1 MKVVV
6 VVWVG
11 GTPAGPSSCPWHQSC
26 SLVRWKHRM
35 PGLEGSSCSCFSVF
49 SLQGR
54 GHWRLREGT
63 RPAQGCTEVA
73 MLRADHSLWNQ
84 PGLVCVDFGKVFLL
98 LSLFPPLGSG
108 PVMPAFGVEQC
119 VVGLEQSRQ
128 SAISRRR
135 SGSFGSPEGYLKG
148 YPVHATGLRPPCPG
162 GWTCGKLLWWQNS
175 TIKLF
180 RSTASSPVY
189 YFQI

>member
-1 MKVVV
+1 MSKRGLREGLGLNPIPFWHRQVIKYLTSLKWISVLRYVVLGLFSGGEMKVVV

-54 GHWRLREGT
+54 GNWRLREGT

-98 LSLFPPLGSG
+98 LFPPLGSG
-108 PVMPAFGVEQC
+108 TVMPAFRVEQC
-119 VVGLEQSRQ
+119 SGPGAEQ
-128 SAISRRR
+128 AVW
-135 SGSFGSPEGYLKG
+135 Y
-148 YPVHATGLRPPCPG
+148 
-162 GWTCGKLLWWQNS
+162 
-175 TIKLF
+175 
-180 RSTASSPVY
+180 
-189 YFQI
+189 